1 MKLLSMMLATSSLLC
16 AGAMSAAATG
26 QPALHLL
33 GEEPVRVHIDGGKR
47 QVEVTNSG
55 TRVTVQDGARSVQ
68 FEKKA
73 GGAVSV
79 RITNGS
85 EVQCREFESEAA
97 LEKADRS
104 LFELFAG
111 RGFPVRVYGEAD
123 PAEREVHTGN
133 APEYRGGS
141 ERMLE
146 FRAGV
151 EAMRRNME
159 DLARALAAGD
169 LSEEE
174 VNRLSKEARARLER
188 DLQRLEERERENRT
202 ERNAE
207 DRKEEEVGI
216 TRDRYMASLR
226 ALERSL
232 LERVSGMRG
241 GAESDMLRALDD
253 VAGKIKDTYADLK
266 DTVLDSKPALWSEAL
281 SKGRKFFDEYSAQ
294 LDAWEKKGKEPGQV
308 ENPYEDMRSTQRQ
321 LLRRVKNLR
330 KPGGDK
336 FESILDNYE
345 DKIKDTYA
353 DLFDKL
359 DDEGRRA
366 YKTVAEF
373 HMKFAAQMVA
383 DLDKVERQIAEMKQ
397 PQRRENTEPREEDPK
412 PETPEWKDS
421 NSPER
426 DIDLPPGEQADIVA
440 GVRVAR
446 LAPLVKKHMNLEHGL
461 SVNEIVDPDGLLA
474 VLGLEVY
481 DIILEF
487 NGNKID
493 TRDGLRQLCKEIKR
507 GDEYRV
513 VILRDGKKKVLEGKR

>member
-1 MKLLSMMLATSSLLC
+1 MKLLSLMLATSSLLG
-16 AGAMSAAATG
+16 AGALGAATAG
-26 QPALHLL
+26 QPALYLL
-33 GEEPVRVHIDGGKR
+33 GEEPVRVHIEGGKK
-47 QVEVTNSG
+47 QVEVTTSG
-55 TRVTVQDGARSVQ
+55 TRVTVQDGARMVQ
-68 FEKKA
+68 FEKSAA
-73 GGAVSV
+73 GGISV
-79 RITNGS
+79 RITQGS
-85 EVQCREFESEAA
+85 EIECREFESEAA
-97 LEKADRS
+97 LEKADAA

-111 RGFPVRVYGEAD
+111 KGFAVRVFGESA
-123 PAEREVHTGN
+123 PAERDAHAGS

-174 VNRLSKEARARLER
+174 VNRLSKEARERLER
-188 DLQRLEERERENRT
+188 DLQRLEERERENRK
-202 ERNAE
+202 ERDVQ
-207 DRKEEEVGI
+207 DRKDEDLSI
-216 TRDRYMASLR
+216 TQDRYMASLR

-232 LERVSGMRG
+232 LERISAMRG
-241 GAESDMLRALDD
+241 GAESDMLRAFDD
-253 VAGKIKDTYADLK
+253 IAGKIKDTYADLK
-266 DTVLDSKPALWSEAL
+266 DTVLDGKPALWSEAL

-294 LDAWEKKGKEPGQV
+294 LDAWNKKGQEPGQV
-308 ENPYEDMRSTQRQ
+308 ANPYEDMRSTQRQ

-359 DDEGRRA
+359 EDEGKRA

-383 DLDKVERQIAEMKQ
+383 DLEKVERQIAELKQ
-397 PQRRENTEPREEDPK
+397 PQRREDTEPREVEPQPEK
-412 PETPEWKDS
+412 PEWRDS
-421 NSPER
+421 ESPER
-426 DIDLPPGEQADIVA
+426 DINLPPGEQADIVA

-446 LAPLVKKHMNLEHGL
+446 LAPLVKKHINLEHGL

-474 VLGLEVY
+474 VTGLEVY

-493 TRDGLRQLCKEIKR
+493 TRDGLRQLCKDIKR